1 MNNNLKRFLPSNAET
16 RVTYTGQ
23 KYGTKFQLKNTKKYQ
38 HKHDFV
44 YYVKCPEQ
52 TCSKNCLGETRKRII
67 ERLADH

>member
-1 MNNNLKRFLPSNAET
+1 MNNNLTRFLPSNVET

-23 KYGTKFQLKNTKKYQ
+23 KYGTKFQFKNTKKYQ
-38 HKHDFV
+38 HKQ
-44 YYVKCPEQ
+44 CPEQ